1 MNADTIL
8 PAVSGL
14 SNVTKQDLVD
24 YTRSGLMTLDSQ
36 QALLPVHSSGRHPSG
51 GHWSVLEEDPKTQG
65 LAVGHVPDNDPRE
78 ALRRQRAMFAET
90 DIKSLHVF
98 GPYRHYAMTK
108 DVYNQLLNIPA
119 KEFEGNLYKQLL
131 SQGANA
137 DMKFMESLRQ
147 TEWEQALEAY
157 CLDETKVQ
165 TASDGKTTLQSMYAS
180 IMFSGWGYGNR
191 TCLANDPHLDPL
203 NAAGNSMHDDDFG
216 ECIPGPN
223 GEPEEGNAVV
233 GV

>member
-1 MNADTIL
+1 MTLWLLQQGARQGVLVPDLMNADTIL

-98 GPYRHYAMTK
+98 GKLIAVLHTYCATVRNNFMQACFAM
-108 DVYNQLLNIPA
+108 
-119 KEFEGNLYKQLL
+119 
-131 SQGANA
+131 
-137 DMKFMESLRQ
+137 
-147 TEWEQALEAY
+147 
-157 CLDETKVQ
+157 
-165 TASDGKTTLQSMYAS
+165 
-180 IMFSGWGYGNR
+180 
-191 TCLANDPHLDPL
+191 
-203 NAAGNSMHDDDFG
+203 AGNSSQFDAMK
-216 ECIPGPN
+216 
-223 GEPEEGNAVV
+223 
-233 GV
+233 

>member
-1 MNADTIL
+1 MHNRAICNAWLRLWVSPLFIL
-8 PAVSGL
+8 IA
-14 SNVTKQDLVD
+14 
-24 YTRSGLMTLDSQ
+24 
-36 QALLPVHSSGRHPSG
+36 A
-51 GHWSVLEEDPKTQG
+51 
-65 LAVGHVPDNDPRE
+65 
-78 ALRRQRAMFAET
+78 
-90 DIKSLHVF
+90 SL
-98 GPYRHYAMTK
+98 
-108 DVYNQLLNIPA
+108 Q
-119 KEFEGNLYKQLL
+119 
-131 SQGANA
+131 
-137 DMKFMESLRQ
+137 
-147 TEWEQALEAY
+147 AY